1 MTQVLEVP
9 LLLVIS
15 SELSAIKE
23 GGKCSQHWTV
33 IEAGISCGGRKKKD
47 LHPFSGLY
55 SYAQTEFFSVH

>member
-23 GGKCSQHWTV
+23 GENVLNFGQ
-33 IEAGISCGGRKKKD
+33 
-47 LHPFSGLY
+47 
-55 SYAQTEFFSVH
+55 